1 MKNFRTE
8 YMTIGEDKWEI
19 FYIRD
24 STFSVCVR
32 VEVGLLR
39 PNRKWYQFKHT
50 YTDYTYCIG
59 NDEVVPTNLRVC
71 AQRLITR
78 YYDLQKT
85 NNILSYF
92 FEEEDKNDD
101 D

>member
-8 YMTIGEDKWEI
+8 HTTIGKDKWEI
-19 FYIRD
+19 LYARD
-24 STFSVCVR
+24 NTFSVCVR

-59 NDEVVPTNLRVC
+59 NDEVVPTNLRVR
-71 AQRLITR
+71 AQRLIAH
-78 YYDLQKT
+78 YYATQEAIDKV
-85 NNILSYF
+85 NDF
-92 FEEEDKNDD
+92 FEEETENDD
-101 D
+101 A